1 MVVRWASVVVFL
13 LHLFCTLASADH
25 APGDA
30 LNAAKRATKFLTDS
44 VATDGGYLWQ
54 YSGDLSLR
62 EGEGIVTT
70 NTVWVQP
77 PGTPTIGAAFVRL
90 YEATGDQ
97 QFLDAAVDV
106 AKVMRS
112 GQLRSGGWQASIEFD
127 ADRRRK
133 LAYRGEPKRSKAR
146 DLSSLDDDKTQASI
160 RFVVMLDRVTKFEIE
175 WLHEMANYAIDQL
188 INHGQL
194 PNGGFPQVWTSD
206 VNRIQPPGDLAAS
219 FPTTWPRTYPGHQQ
233 YWDCYTLNDDLAR
246 DMIDTLY
253 LVEDVYGDGRGAAA
267 AVRLADSLLLAQM
280 PSPQP
285 AWAQQYSDDMQ
296 PVWARKFEPPA
307 ISGGESQG
315 VIAALLQV
323 YDRTG
328 DRKYLPAIGK
338 ALDYLESCELP
349 GQQLARFYELQ
360 TNRPLYFTRD
370 YVLTY
375 DDSDCPT
382 HYSFIVKSRLEKLR
396 RDYTEATRG
405 AWRRRNVVSKPKAVS
420 DKELR
425 TIITAMDDRG
435 AFVTEGNLKHHRY
448 EGPIISMKTTAEN
461 LNRLA
466 DHFIETQ
473 W

>member
-1 MVVRWASVVVFL
+1 MAVR
-13 LHLFCTLASADH
+13 LASLVFVFSTLLSTIATAED
-25 APGDA
+25 ASDEA

-44 VATDGGYLWQ
+44 VATHGGYLWQ
-54 YSGDLSLR
+54 YSADLLLR

-77 PGTPTIGAAFVRL
+77 PGTPTIGAAFVRM

-97 QFLDAAVDV
+97 QFLDAAIEVGQ
-106 AKVMRS
+106 AMRL

-133 LAYRGEPKRSKAR
+133 LAYRTEPKHSKAR

-160 RFVVMLDRVTKFEIE
+160 RFVVMLDRATEFKIQ
-175 WLHEMANYAIDQL
+175 WLHEMASYAVDQL
-188 INHGQL
+188 IAWGQL

-206 VNRIQPPGDLAAS
+206 SDRTKPMADVAAS
-219 FPTTWPRTYPGHQQ
+219 YPTTWPRTYPGHQQ
-233 YWDCYTLNDDLAR
+233 YWNCYTLNDELAR
-246 DMIDTLY
+246 DMINTLY
-253 LVEDVYGDGRGAAA
+253 IVEDVYGDGRGAAA

-285 AWAQQYSDDMQ
+285 AWAQQYNDDMQ

-315 VIAALLQV
+315 VIAALLTV
-323 YDRTG
+323 YERTG
-328 DRKYLPAIGK
+328 DRKYLPAIG
-338 ALDYLESCELP
+338 AGLDYLESCQLP

-370 YVLTY
+370 YVLTH

-382 HYSFIVKSRLEKLR
+382 HYSFVVKSRLPQLR
-396 RDYTEATRG
+396 RDYTKATQA
-405 AWRRRNVVSKPKAVS
+405 AWRKRDAVAKPKAVS
-420 DKELR
+420 EKDLR
-425 TIITAMDDRG
+425 QIIAAIDDRG
-435 AFVTEGNLKHHRY
+435 AFVTQGKLKYHRH
-448 EGPIISMKTTAEN
+448 EGPIISMKTTAEQ

-466 DHFIETQ
+466 DHFVETRR
-473 W
+473 